1 MPKYSSIIAASG
13 FLLMTAPVLSQTAP
27 SQPNQLPSG
36 QQRAPAAT
44 APAQPQMVQ
53 INGPVRAS
61 SLMKATVRNAANE
74 KVADVS
80 DLLVEPD
87 GKIKSV
93 ILGVGGF
100 LGIGERNVAIDLASM
115 KMMQESGGRIV
126 LTSDKLS
133 IEEVKAM
140 PEWKDP
146 AKPSTPPAAT
156 PPPASTPAS
165 PPATKP

>member
-1 MPKYSSIIAASG
+1 MPKFALYATAG
-13 FLLMTAPVLSQTAP
+13 LLAMTAPAFSQT
-27 SQPNQLPSG
+27 SQPQQLPSG
-36 QQRAPAAT
+36 PANRPAAT

-87 GKIKSV
+87 GKVKSV
-93 ILGVGGF
+93 VLGVGGF

-146 AKPSTPPAAT
+146 AKPATTSAAT
-156 PPPASTPAS
+156 TPSSTTTPSTA
-165 PPATKP
+165 PKQ